1 MLMRHY
7 MGDATHEGDNFLVFV
22 VTKMKVTLKQW
33 MSLLGEVTI
42 CAENCAFIF
51 QAVNFC
57 LK

>member
-1 MLMRHY
+1 MRHY